1 MAIKDNLQP
10 FWGFNV
16 QGITKDDGSA
26 NDAFISSLQSEL
38 DKTELDLYSSKLET
52 YLDTANGRWLDY
64 WGRWLGLHRDN
75 RSDDDYRTALINH
88 VLHERN
94 TIPALTKALTDF
106 LKINQDHI
114 YIYEP
119 WRDMFVWN
127 ASHYNTH
134 KFFTDPY
141 YRYAVIDIQIEGPYS
156 DIVNEIINLF
166 RPAGVY
172 WVVTSLVNVIN
183 NTAPILDLSLPTTQ
197 IIESSDT
204 DYANFTQT
212 NSAYLNSKLDL
223 ATYVGDPFNYNKDNL
238 NAGKQYAT
246 SNSSYNPV
254 VYVGSNKG
262 DSSATI
268 QTTVGGTN
276 LLLDTE
282 TQSSNDWYTKN
293 SGWTSD
299 IGTYLGSRPNKI
311 AGAWSNARYAFSSV
325 APLINT
331 TDIYTYS
338 IYVKVVGID
347 PSTLSDSYI
356 IRWFSTATSTNGY
369 VVSKINTLSGNNW
382 QRVSLS
388 FHFITNVVDLSG
400 INPYNQSLRIESANN
415 LPDGVSMYFVAPKL
429 EKGSVATPW
438 SPNPSDSNYASWLQT
453 QYQNELA
460 ITSQQLKQQL
470 GNQITTQPTLISS
483 IDSQANSFTV
493 DQTQTS
499 LLGGIDLLG
508 YLTVYKQA
516 VKSSEQ
522 TAKQFILANLAN
534 SNTQRLELVLQNQAN
549 IDLTQDVRL
558 ELYDYNL
565 HLWVK
570 PIIEYEVHSDYTI
583 FKVSLSSI
591 APYLSD
597 GGNFMFQVW
606 PTIAN
611 ITTLSV
617 NYLGYLFNTP
627 SDIITL
633 ANSAETFTMETN

>member
-197 IIESSDT
+197 IIESPDT

-238 NAGKQYAT
+238 NSGKQYAT

-254 VYVGSNKG
+254 VYIGINKE
-262 DSSATI
+262 DSGATI
-268 QTTVGGTN
+268 QTTSGGAN
-276 LLLDTE
+276 LLQGTGTATGDVAGGNGTFVKGAFNGYDAVKTNGAWSEHYLNLKSALGRT
-282 TQSSNDWYTKN
+282 NAKAGDWYT
-293 SGWTSD
+293 
-299 IGTYLGSRPNKI
+299 I
-311 AGAWSNARYAFSSV
+311 SV
-325 APLINT
+325 
-331 TDIYTYS
+331 
-338 IYVKVVGID
+338 YVKADKQIDTGSLGVYRALGNVDANTNDGFLDGILMQNKPITTQWQQYSWSFQIND
-347 PSTLSDSYI
+347 ISLQRQSTRVEY
-356 IRWFSTATSTNGY
+356 
-369 VVSKINTLSGNNW
+369 SKDTGDNW
-382 QRVSLS
+382 IYWAGWMLEEG
-388 FHFITNVVDLSG
+388 T
-400 INPYNQSLRIESANN
+400 
-415 LPDGVSMYFVAPKL
+415 VAH
-429 EKGSVATPW
+429 PW
-438 SPNPSDSNYASWLQT
+438 SPNPSDSIYNSWLQAK
-453 QYQNELA
+453 QQAELA
-460 ITSQQLKQQL
+460 ITSQDLKQQL
-470 GNQITTQPTLISS
+470 GTQITTQPTLISS

-499 LLGGIDLLG
+499 LLGGVDLLG

-516 VKSSEQ
+516 VKSDSQ

-549 IDLTQDVRL
+549 VDLTQDVRL

-591 APYLSD
+591 APYLSE

-606 PTIAN
+606 PTVAN

-617 NYLGYLFNTP
+617 NYLGYLFNAP

-633 ANSAETFTMETN
+633 SNSAETFTMETN

>member
-1 MAIKDNLQP
+1 MTIKDNLQP

-75 RSDDDYRTALINH
+75 RSDDDYRTALVNH

-94 TIPALTKALTDF
+94 TILALTKALSDF

-119 WRDMFVWN
+119 WRDMLVWN

-156 DIVNEIINLF
+156 EIVNEIINLF

-172 WVVTSLVNVIN
+172 WVVTSLVNVVN

-223 ATYVGDPFNYNKDNL
+223 ATYVGDPFNYNKDSL
-238 NAGKQYAT
+238 NEGKQYAT

-254 VYVGSNKG
+254 VYVGSNQE
-262 DSSATI
+262 DYDTI
-268 QTTVGGTN
+268 FNTIVGGTN
-276 LLLDTE
+276 LLQGTSTTNNEGPYDFSGVSVTAGE
-282 TQSSNDWYTKN
+282 NYTF
-293 SGWTSD
+293 SGW
-299 IGTYLGSRPNKI
+299 
-311 AGAWSNARYAFSSV
+311 WS
-325 APLINT
+325 T
-331 TDIYTYS
+331 T
-338 IYVKVVGID
+338 G
-347 PSTLSDSYI
+347 
-356 IRWFSTATSTNGY
+356 
-369 VVSKINTLSGNNW
+369 
-382 QRVSLS
+382 
-388 FHFITNVVDLSG
+388 SG
-400 INPYNQSLRIESANN
+400 IVSPYIQYYDSKGNKLKEFHANQNSPLTGTSFTLTGTAPTNAVTARVLLVQSISSISITYNSLKFEH
-415 LPDGVSMYFVAPKL
+415 
-429 EKGSVATPW
+429 GSQATPW
-438 SPNPSDSNYASWLQT
+438 SPNPSDSTYASWLQT
-453 QYQNELA
+453 KQQAELG
-460 ITSQQLKQQL
+460 ITSQNLKQQL
-470 GNQITTQPTLISS
+470 GSQITTQPTMISS
-483 IDSQANSFTV
+483 IDSQASSFAV

-499 LLGGIDLLG
+499 LLGGVDLLG

-522 TAKQFILANLAN
+522 TAKQFILSNLAN
-534 SNTQRLELVLQNQAN
+534 SNTQRLEIVLQNQAG

-591 APYLSD
+591 APYLSE
-597 GGNFMFQVW
+597 GGNFMFQLW
-606 PTIAN
+606 PTVAN

-617 NYLGYLFNTP
+617 NYLGYLFNAP

>member
-52 YLDTANGRWLDY
+52 YLDNANGRWLDY

-94 TIPALTKALTDF
+94 TIPALTKALSDF

-172 WVVTSLVNVIN
+172 WVVTSLVNVVN

-254 VYVGSNKG
+254 VYIGSNQEDYDSIIETTARVNLYTDTQNFSNLPSWWGSNYWTKTTDTYNGLAVVQTTQPWSGLSQYIPVKKG
-262 DSSATI
+262 DVLTYSVYARYTSGTGTSTIYWQLNWSPELEGNHINAT
-268 QTTVGGTN
+268 TDTNNNTVNITDSWQRISGTAVA
-276 LLLDTE
+276 
-282 TQSSNDWYTKN
+282 
-293 SGWTSD
+293 TSD
-299 IGTYLGSRPNKI
+299 GYLRPRLERTDSNTNTLQI
-311 AGAWSNARYAFSSV
+311 AG
-325 APLINT
+325 I
-331 TDIYTYS
+331 
-338 IYVKVVGID
+338 KV
-347 PSTLSDSYI
+347 
-356 IRWFSTATSTNGY
+356 
-369 VVSKINTLSGNNW
+369 
-382 QRVSLS
+382 
-388 FHFITNVVDLSG
+388 
-400 INPYNQSLRIESANN
+400 
-415 LPDGVSMYFVAPKL
+415 

-438 SPNPSDSNYASWLQT
+438 SPNPSDSTYDSWLQAK
-453 QYQNELA
+453 QQAELG
-460 ITSQQLKQQL
+460 ITSQNLKQQL
-470 GNQITTQPTLISS
+470 GAQITTQPTLISS

-549 IDLTQDVRL
+549 IDLTRDVRL

-583 FKVSLSSI
+583 FKVNLSSI

-597 GGNFMFQVW
+597 GGNFMFQLW
-606 PTIAN
+606 PTTTN

-617 NYLGYLFNTP
+617 NYLGYLFNAP

>member
-75 RSDDDYRTALINH
+75 RSDDDYRTALVNH
-88 VLHERN
+88 VLQERN

-156 DIVNEIINLF
+156 EVVNEIINLF

-197 IIESSDT
+197 IIESADT

-223 ATYVGDPFNYNKDNL
+223 ATYVGDSFNYNKDNL

-254 VYVGSNKG
+254 VYIGSNN
-262 DSSATI
+262 TN
-268 QTTVGGTN
+268 GGTN
-276 LLLDTE
+276 LLLN
-282 TQSSNDWYTKN
+282 TQSFDSNWVWEN
-293 SGWTSD
+293 VRHSFANGF
-299 IGTYLGSRPNKI
+299 L
-311 AGAWSNARYAFSSV
+311 
-325 APLINT
+325 
-331 TDIYTYS
+331 
-338 IYVKVVGID
+338 
-347 PSTLSDSYI
+347 TLSSMN
-356 IRWFSTATSTNGY
+356 NG
-369 VVSKINTLSGNNW
+369 VSRMYQPVSDGNPNGKTF
-382 QRVSLS
+382 SLS
-388 FHFITNVVDLSG
+388 FNAKISADCDSQLVQVKAGPYDAPNSINITSKDSQLYKVENWQWVGQSGTLSFFIINGKVDIS
-400 INPYNQSLRIESANN
+400 N
-415 LPDGVSMYFVAPKL
+415 LKL
-429 EKGSVATPW
+429 EYGPVATPW
-438 SPNPSDSNYASWLQT
+438 SPNPSDSIYASWLQAK
-453 QYQNELA
+453 QQEELA

-483 IDSQANSFTV
+483 IDSQVESFTV

-499 LLGGIDLLG
+499 LLGGVDFLN

-516 VKSSEQ
+516 VKPSDQ
-522 TAKQFILANLAN
+522 TAKQFILANLAT

-597 GGNFMFQVW
+597 GGNFMFQLW
-606 PTIAN
+606 PTVAN
-611 ITTLSV
+611 INTLSV
-617 NYLGYLFNTP
+617 NYLGYLFNAP

>member
-26 NDAFISSLQSEL
+26 NDAFISSLQSKL

-106 LKINQDHI
+106 LKTNQDHI

-127 ASHYNTH
+127 ASHYNSH

-212 NSAYLNSKLDL
+212 NSAYLDSKLDL
-223 ATYVGDPFNYNKDNL
+223 ATYVGDPFNYNKDSL

-254 VYVGSNKG
+254 VYIGSNQV
-262 DSSATI
+262 DYSATI

-276 LLLDTE
+276 LIVQSDLIGGYIDRVSGTANGVATADFHVDNYIPTNGE
-282 TQSSNDWYTKN
+282 TVFTFSSPDYLFKGSGEHTLVMYDSNKN
-293 SGWTSD
+293 
-299 IGTYLGSRPNKI
+299 YLGWKPM
-311 AGAWSNARYAFSSV
+311 
-325 APLINT
+325 
-331 TDIYTYS
+331 YS
-338 IYVKVVGID
+338 ATQ
-347 PSTLSDSYI
+347 TLSKPNVAYI
-356 IRWFSTATSTNGY
+356 RFSINFVGEGGTAGR
-369 VVSKINTLSGNNW
+369 LSDW
-382 QRVSLS
+382 L
-388 FHFITNVVDLSG
+388 
-400 INPYNQSLRIESANN
+400 ANHR
-415 LPDGVSMYFVAPKL
+415 YKL
-429 EKGSVATPW
+429 EVGSVATSW
-438 SPNPSDSNYASWLQT
+438 SPNHSDSTYTSWLQAK
-453 QYQNELA
+453 QQAELG
-460 ITSQQLKQQL
+460 ITSQDLKQQL
-470 GNQITTQPTLISS
+470 GNQITTQPTVISS
-483 IDSQANSFTV
+483 IDSQASSFTV

-499 LLGGIDLLG
+499 LLGGVDLLG
-508 YLTVYKQA
+508 YLTVYEQA
-516 VKSSEQ
+516 IKSSEQ

-534 SNTQRLELVLQNQAN
+534 SNTQRLELVLQNQPN

-565 HLWVK
+565 HLWIK

-583 FKVSLSSI
+583 FKISLSSI

-597 GGNFMFQVW
+597 GGNFMFQLW
-606 PTIAN
+606 PTVAN

-617 NYLGYLFNTP
+617 NYLGYLFNAP